1 MLRLCGSTG
10 MLKKHC
16 FFFKVL
22 IHNISD
28 KVVFNFLCWLCLTR
42 LKIISWTFTATS
54 YNNNEFILDLNSSL
68 IFMLVMWRKVC
79 VNFVYVTPH
88 WVFMLPIL
96 KRLNCSQPQHLLL
109 KDPAN
114 LKFPPGND
122 EKKSDLW
129 NKTLGSK
136 ACKTPLKFLTVKLLW
151 HVRIL

>member
-10 MLKKHC
+10 MLKNIALFC
-16 FFFKVL
+16 KVL

-54 YNNNEFILDLNSSL
+54 HNNNKFILDLNSSL

-79 VNFVYVTPH
+79 VNFVYLTPPG
-88 WVFMLPIL
+88 VFMLPIL
-96 KRLNCSQPQHLLL
+96 NRLNCSQPQHLLL

-114 LKFPPGND
+114 LKFPPGKRW
-122 EKKSDLW
+122 KKLRFI
-129 NKTLGSK
+129 K
-136 ACKTPLKFLTVKLLW
+136 
-151 HVRIL
+151 